1 MTSRSNSKLLYHVT
15 AFIVVAI
22 WGSTFVFTK
31 LLLLAGLTPAQIF
44 TLRFIIAYVLLLG
57 WTVYREWKKGNHI
70 SHLSSLTSHLSS
82 FASRLFCNSW
92 RDELLMVALGV
103 TGGSLYFLTENS
115 SMNYTTTTNTSLI
128 VSLSPLVATFLIS
141 LFYQSQRL
149 NRVQIVGTLMAALG
163 VVIVVLNGHFVLH
176 LSPLGDSLAF
186 GAALCW
192 GFYSLLMIPA
202 GQRYDTAFITRKVFF
217 YGLLSM
223 IPYYMLRPEETWIFT
238 SSVFQFFCSSET
250 TSILNFFSSSI
261 LLNLLFLGCVASMG
275 CFLAWNWVLKKLG
288 AVVATNYVYF
298 NPVTTILFA
307 WAILSEQITVFFL
320 LGTVLILVGMYL
332 ADRKKK

>member
-1 MTSRSNSKLLYHVT
+1 MKSNSRLVYHLI

-31 LLLLAGLTPAQIF
+31 LLLLSGLSPAQIF

-57 WTVYREWKKGNHI
+57 YSI
-70 SHLSSLTSHLSS
+70 
-82 FASRLFCNSW
+82 FFPFRLFCSTW

-115 SMNYTTTTNTSLI
+115 AMNYTTTTNTSLI
-128 VSLSPLVATFLIS
+128 VSLSPLIAAALIS
-141 LFYQSQRL
+141 IFYKSERL
-149 NRVQIVGTLMAALG
+149 NRVQIAGTLMAALG

-176 LSPLGDSLAF
+176 LSPFGDSLAF
-186 GAALCW
+186 SAALCW

-202 GQRYDTAFITRKVFF
+202 NQKYDTVFITRKVFI

-223 IPYYMLRPEETWIFT
+223 IPYYMMNPVEAGIFISPST
-238 SSVFQFFCSSET
+238 FHPSL
-250 TSILNFFSSSI
+250 SII
-261 LLNLLFLGCVASMG
+261 LNLLFLGCVASML
-275 CFLAWNWVLKKLG
+275 CFVAWNWVLKKLG

-307 WAILSEQITVFFL
+307 WVILSEQITLYFL
-320 LGTVLILVGMYL
+320 LGTALILIGMYL
-332 ADRKKK
+332 ADKRKK

>member
-1 MTSRSNSKLLYHVT
+1 MKSNSRLVYHLI

-31 LLLLAGLTPAQIF
+31 LLLLSGLSPAQIF

-57 WTVYREWKKGNHI
+57 YSI
-70 SHLSSLTSHLSS
+70 
-82 FASRLFCNSW
+82 FFPFRLFCSTW

-115 SMNYTTTTNTSLI
+115 AMNYTTTTNTSLI
-128 VSLSPLVATFLIS
+128 VSLSPLIAAALIS
-141 LFYQSQRL
+141 IFYKSERL
-149 NRVQIVGTLMAALG
+149 NRVQIAGTLMAALG

-176 LSPLGDSLAF
+176 LSPFGDSLAF
-186 GAALCW
+186 SAALCW

-202 GQRYDTAFITRKVFF
+202 NQKYDTVFITRKVFI

-223 IPYYMLRPEETWIFT
+223 IPYYMMNPVEAGIFISPST
-238 SSVFQFFCSSET
+238 FHPSL
-250 TSILNFFSSSI
+250 SII
-261 LLNLLFLGCVASMG
+261 LNLLFLGCVASML
-275 CFLAWNWVLKKLG
+275 CFVAWNWVLKKLG

-307 WAILSEQITVFFL
+307 WAILSEQITLYFL
-320 LGTVLILVGMYL
+320 LGTALILIGMYL
-332 ADRKKK
+332 ADKRKQ

>member
-1 MTSRSNSKLLYHVT
+1 MNFNSSILQFFHSLKYHLV

-31 LLLLAGLTPAQIF
+31 LLLLSGLSPAQIF

-57 WTVYREWKKGNHI
+57 YSLLMLKGRGKPFSWLSDSWK
-70 SHLSSLTSHLSS
+70 
-82 FASRLFCNSW
+82 
-92 RDELLMVALGV
+92 DELLMVALGV
-103 TGGSLYFLTENS
+103 SGGSLYFLAENS

-149 NRVQIVGTLMAALG
+149 DRVQTMGTLMAALG
-163 VVIVVLNGHFVLH
+163 VIVVVLNGRFVLH

-186 GAALCW
+186 SAALCW
-192 GFYSLLMIPA
+192 GFYSLLMIRA
-202 GQRYDTAFITRKVFF
+202 NQRYDTLFITRKVFF

-223 IPYYMLRPEETWIFT
+223 IPYFLVFSDEAWIFT
-238 SSVFQFFCSSET
+238 SSIFHFF
-250 TSILNFFSSSI
+250 NFLI
-261 LLNLLFLGCVASMG
+261 LLNLLFLSCVASMG
-275 CFLAWNWVLKKLG
+275 CYLAWNWVLKKLG

-307 WAILSEQITVFFL
+307 WAILSEQITIFFL
-320 LGTVLILVGMYL
+320 LGTSLILAGMYL
-332 ADRKKK
+332 ADKKK